1 MINLLTMS
9 RFQKPK
15 ASTIGT
21 PIFHRKRRSWQDDK
35 DLMLELHSFLSKPDG
50 PYDYFE
56 NKVTQFRSKIDSF
69 IDSGFEDNIEVFFLA
84 MWVREQLSALT
95 IQKGSY
101 NLSVDPLELPENV
114 DDIISK
120 EESKTTM
127 RGSGKS
133 LSISISDLFPNPKLR
148 AFALER
154 IQILHRGDLVAYISS
169 LVAREKES
177 LMNFSANI
185 MDLIHICEHK
195 IALRNLKT
203 KNNFAVGETDLWIPE
218 LSLGVEVRDTWDEN
232 EELSLIQTLSDTNF
246 RKRARNLCLVTPD
259 DLSDAKFLKLREVE
273 KRGVIENLSVIRVGD
288 FANYLDALIETAS
301 ANK

>member
-1 MINLLTMS
+1 MPRS
-9 RFQKPK
+9 QKPK

-21 PIFHRKRRSWQDDK
+21 PIYHRKRRDWRDDR
-35 DLMLELHSFLSKPDG
+35 DLIMELHALIVKPDG
-50 PYDYFE
+50 HYEYFDE
-56 NKVTQFRSKIDSF
+56 KATQLRKKIESF
-69 IDSGFEDNIEVFFLA
+69 IAAGFEDNIDVFFLA
-84 MWVREQLSALT
+84 MWIREQLSELT
-95 IQKGSY
+95 ILKGSY
-101 NLSVDPLELPENV
+101 NLNVDVIKLPENV
-114 DDIISK
+114 EDVIRR
-120 EESKTTM
+120 EENKTTLKGGNKTLNV
-127 RGSGKS
+127 R
-133 LSISISDLFPNPKLR
+133 LSDLFPNPKLR